1 VLGLYTYIFTPNFF
15 WSPERTNICKL
26 IGILGIYKK
35 QMSKKTKSKYIE
47 GKHVNVSTL
56 FQLCCFNHTWCIWFF
71 SVIHMCSILQFKVNV
86 ITMWC
91 QAYHLLKH
99 HTLSDLITDI
109 FFKFL
114 MLHHSLASQQRFSI
128 KLLHVFRTCLK
139 SKKDWLKN
147 VTKLKSESKCDDLKK
162 IKIKLMICPIKKGNI
177 ATKNIPFLFLFL
189 LFWRNFTLR
198 NPLVVIDLWLI

>member
-1 VLGLYTYIFTPNFF
+1 MY
-15 WSPERTNICKL
+15 
-26 IGILGIYKK
+26 
-35 QMSKKTKSKYIE
+35 
-47 GKHVNVSTL
+47 
-56 FQLCCFNHTWCIWFF
+56 QLFF
-71 SVIHMCSILQFKVNV
+71 SCVVLIIHDASGFSLWYICVVYYNLKLTV

-91 QAYHLLKH
+91 QRYHLLKH
-99 HTLSDLITDI
+99 HTLSDLISDI

-147 VTKLKSESKCDDLKK
+147 VTKLKSESKCDDFLK
-162 IKIKLMICPIKKGNI
+162 IKNKIDDLSYKKGEYC
-177 ATKNIPFLFLFL
+177 KQKIPFLFLFL
-189 LFWRNFTLR
+189 LFWRNFTPR